1 MNLADF
7 LATYGAPKAQAPK
20 AQGPKVKLTPEQA
33 GFAEVARRIELAASL
48 REVPRYDATTAAL
61 IRLALA
67 YVPPSDHLWTREA
80 PSREKRS
87 ATNSDLAEALRRYGR
102 QADADAASGR
112 TGPGVA
118 AGLRAAGI
126 GQDYPK
132 AQDDPKVLT
141 LAQLQKQSRQ
151 LYFPFPVSRKQG

>member
-1 MNLADF
+1 MNIAQLLAALD
-7 LATYGAPKAQAPK
+7 AKAQAPK
-20 AQGPKVKLTPEQA
+20 AQDPKVKLTPEQA

-61 IRLALA
+61 IRLALV
-67 YVPPSDHLWTREA
+67 YVPASDHLWTREA

-87 ATNSDLAEALRRYGR
+87 ATNSDLTEALRRYGR

-132 AQDDPKVLT
+132 AQDPKVLT

-151 LYFPFPVSRKQG
+151 LYFPFPVSRRQA

>member
-1 MNLADF
+1 MNIAQL
-7 LATYGAPKAQAPK
+7 LATLDAKAQAPK

-112 TGPGVA
+112 TGPGMA

-132 AQDDPKVLT
+132 AQDPKVLT
-141 LAQLQKQSRQ
+141 PSQLQKQNRQ
-151 LYFPFPVSRKQG
+151 LFFPFPVPRKKG

>member
-1 MNLADF
+1 MNIAQL
-7 LATYGAPKAQAPK
+7 LATLDAKAQAPK

-112 TGPGVA
+112 TGPGMA

-151 LYFPFPVSRKQG
+151 LYFPFPVSRK